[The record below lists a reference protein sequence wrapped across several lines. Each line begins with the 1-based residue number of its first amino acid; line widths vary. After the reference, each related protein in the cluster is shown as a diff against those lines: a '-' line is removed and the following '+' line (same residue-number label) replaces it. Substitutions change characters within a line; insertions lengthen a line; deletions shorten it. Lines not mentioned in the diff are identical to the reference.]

1 MLRLP
6 WRRSRVPA
14 ERFEEARA
22 VVQAAQ
28 EGLDRARARGA
39 ESQAIAERFARLR
52 EHNHFREGLVAM
64 LETEVRG
71 HAPDA
76 R

>member
-6 WRRSRVPA
+6 WHKSRVPA

-22 VVQAAQ
+22 VVQAAE

-39 ESQAIAERFARLR
+39 ESRAVAERFAEFRK
-52 EHNHFREGLVAM
+52 HNHFREGLVAM
-64 LETEVRG
+64 LETEGRG
-71 HAPDA
+71 HAPHS
-76 R
+76 